1 MAFIGALSLFHT
13 WTIITLTTPFI
24 AAGWPWWWLFLLL
37 LLLLLLILLCCLL
50 AWLLNQKKRRRTER
64 YISGQH
70 APLLADSEKS
80 VIDSR
85 GGLFF

>member
-1 MAFIGALSLFHT
+1 MSYLPDDAKSWWGRVALKWLLLVLLVCFILG
-13 WTIITLTTPFI
+13 
-24 AAGWPWWWLFLLL
+24 LLL
-37 LLLLLLILLCCLL
+37 LLVCCCL
-50 AWLLNQKKRRRTER
+50 KKRRRTER